1 MEWKKLRVSQRLSDL
16 EDGESRQRDVA
27 SLEDPGWY
35 KPKRMQARLAVSDL
49 VGTRQESGTPPRA
62 PFKPEWEAKN
72 SLKVDAVLSR
82 PTKAAE
88 NQRRIFLAGVFVSLA
103 ASFLV
108 WAAELVVGPRRE
120 PVAARSE
127 GPASQTPDKPRR

>member
-1 MEWKKLRVSQRLSDL
+1 MEWKKLPVSQRLSDL
-16 EDGESRQRDVA
+16 EDGESRQGDVA

-88 NQRRIFLAGVFVSLA
+88 NQRRMPKHAEGFCSVVSVLLRA
-103 ASFLV
+103 LMSPISGKGRA
-108 WAAELVVGPRRE
+108 
-120 PVAARSE
+120 
-127 GPASQTPDKPRR
+127 